1 MRERDPNGKE
11 NNAAFL
17 RAQSE
22 PLAALIAV
30 ATVCLVVSL
39 YVATFSDVTA
49 QSGSERQ
56 LAEPTADSVWQDI
69 RTESVF
75 GAETELT
82 ETVERSSLP
91 EGYAV
96 AAEVTTVHDDGTIK
110 RVGDA
115 RFDAS
120 GIPKAVTPP
129 EDTETHSRPI
139 SVRVQPGDVRPGKLV
154 VEVWE

>member
-1 MRERDPNGKE
+1 MRERDLNGNEKSV
-11 NNAAFL
+11 AIP

-22 PLAALIAV
+22 PLAALVAV

-56 LAEPTADSVWQDI
+56 LAEPTADSIWQDI

-75 GAETELT
+75 DAETELT
-82 ETVERSSLP
+82 ETIARSSLP

-96 AAEVTTVHDDGTIK
+96 AVEVTTVHDDGRIK
-110 RVGDA
+110 RAGKA
-115 RFDAS
+115 RFDTS
-120 GIPKAVTPP
+120 RTPTTAAAP
-129 EDTETHSRPI
+129 DDTETHSRPV
-139 SVRVQPGDVRPGKLV
+139 SVRVQSGDVRPGKLV